1 MNWAGGRN
9 PKKILLKILQQF
21 FEKQQITKKGLNL

>member
-9 PKKILLKILQQF
+9 HKNNFPQNSATVL
-21 FEKQQITKKGLNL
+21 KQQITKKGLNL